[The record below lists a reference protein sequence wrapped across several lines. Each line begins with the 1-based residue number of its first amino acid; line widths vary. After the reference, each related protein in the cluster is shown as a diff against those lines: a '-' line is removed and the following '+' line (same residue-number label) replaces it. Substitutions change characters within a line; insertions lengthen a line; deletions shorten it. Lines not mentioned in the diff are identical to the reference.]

1 MRSCDA
7 RDVKRALMTLEQ
19 YWDTFNDHRDFSLM
33 KLEFFKD
40 RELRQLRGRQGR
52 RGSRK
57 HAAREG

>member
-1 MRSCDA
+1 
-7 RDVKRALMTLEQ
+7 MTLEQ